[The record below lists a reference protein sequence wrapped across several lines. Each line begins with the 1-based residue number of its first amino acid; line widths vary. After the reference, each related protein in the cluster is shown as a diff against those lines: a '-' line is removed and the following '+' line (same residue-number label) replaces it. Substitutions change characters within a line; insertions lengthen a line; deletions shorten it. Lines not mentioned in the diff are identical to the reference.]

1 MQKITTITSGEET
14 DLDGDDDVI
23 WTEEMFRHAAV
34 YRDGKLIRPATG
46 KLGPNGIIPIEPG
59 DRGAGRPRSPNPKQQ
74 VTLRLDP
81 DVLDAFRATGKGWQ
95 SRINAALREKLGI

>member
-1 MQKITTITSGEET
+1 MNESTKPSSDSWI
-14 DLDGDDDVI
+14 DPDDDDVI
-23 WTEEMFRHAAV
+23 LTEEIARHAAI
-34 YRDGKLIRPATG
+34 YRGGVLIRPATG
-46 KLGPNGIIPIEPG
+46 KLGPDGIIPIKPG
-59 DRGAGRPRSPNPKQQ
+59 DRGSGRPPLENPKQQ